1 MIKKRSYKI
10 KMKYIIAALSLV
22 TLLSACV
29 AKPVED
35 SPETRETTA
44 ETDSEPTVATD
55 GTEPAEEVMPV
66 TKTELSVPGPVDGAT
81 LYVDITR
88 GKDNQ
93 NAGSFENPFKT
104 LSYAAVMVKPGDVV
118 VVMPGVYEEGG
129 AGGSKSVNLTIDGT
143 SDNRITFKAHPDR
156 MAKDLIELTGDFD
169 KAAELGVVVKG
180 RWEGG
185 AINVRASYQQIEGF
199 FVTAYEDI
207 NYATGINIRDV
218 PENAG
223 KSLDNGEFISPGHH
237 HIRIINNVAYNCPQ
251 AGISSGNNEY
261 LEIIGNI
268 VYQNSSTGNWEGSG
282 ISVGFI
288 GMPYD
293 GPDAHPDDFR
303 IIIDGNICYNN
314 TGFDIGRR
322 KMLGHITPWQNGH
335 AGDGSTDGNGIIVDW
350 SQQTRVLVRNNILYN
365 NGARGICLTTAD
377 NVVVVNNTSYDN
389 GWDSY
394 QQYHLDEFS
403 DWYGSKGGGGD
414 NNIYAN
420 NIFYIGLSNRD
431 SKKGYQPKFGIPS
444 KSSRAYQGYNLY
456 AGASVSSGSIHDGDI
471 NNQDPLFVNAPPLIG
486 ANGRNIPEM
495 TGNESE
501 EPDFSNAYPLDSY
514 HYWAVDFSL
523 QPGSPAIGN
532 GYKTGS
538 NLTKPNDKMPD
549 EKLEELKKFLE
560 LGLPEYDI
568 FGNRR
573 DPDNMDMGAVAYNV
587 ILK

>member
-1 MIKKRSYKI
+1 MIKKRSYEI
-10 KMKYIIAALSLV
+10 KCIIAVLMLV
-22 TLLSACV
+22 TLLGACV
-29 AKPVED
+29 ANPVED
-35 SPETRETTA
+35 SDSPETPAEANSEPVATTA
-44 ETDSEPTVATD
+44 AVTTAI
-55 GTEPAEEVMPV
+55 TEPAETLPV
-66 TKTELSVPGPVDGAT
+66 TKVELSAPGPVDDAT

-88 GKDNQ
+88 GKDDP
-93 NAGSFENPFKT
+93 NAGSLETPFKT
-104 LSYAAVMVKPGDVV
+104 LSYAAGKVSPGDVV

-129 AGGSKSVNLTIDGT
+129 AGGSKVVNLTVDGT
-143 SDNRITFKAHPDR
+143 ADKRITFKAHPDR
-156 MAKDLIELTGDFD
+156 MAKDLLELTGDFD
-169 KAAELGVVVKG
+169 AATKLGVVVKG

-185 AINVRASYQQIEGF
+185 AINVRASYQQVEGF

-218 PENAG
+218 PENSG
-223 KSLDNGEFISPGHH
+223 KSLDNGSFTSPGHH

-288 GMPYD
+288 GKSYD
-293 GPDAHPDDFR
+293 GPDANPDDFR

-314 TGFDIGRR
+314 SGFDIGRR

-350 SQQTRVLVRNNILYN
+350 SQQSRVLVRNNILYN

-377 NVVVVNNTSYDN
+377 NAVVVNNTSYDN

-403 DWYGSKGGGGD
+403 DWYGSKNGAGD
-414 NNIYAN
+414 NNIYVN

-431 SKKGYQPKFGIPS
+431 NHKKFQPKFGIPS
-444 KSSRAYQGYNLY
+444 KSGRTYQGYNLY
-456 AGASVSSGSIHDGDI
+456 AGASVNSNAIHEGDI

-486 ANGRNIPEM
+486 ANDRAVPKM
-495 TGNESE
+495 TDNKSE
-501 EPDFSNAYPLDSY
+501 EPDFLNAYPLDSY
-514 HYWAVDFSL
+514 HYWTVDFSL
-523 QPGSPAIGN
+523 QDGSPAIGN
-532 GYKTGS
+532 GYKAGS
-538 NLTKPNDKMPD
+538 DFTKPNNKMSD
-549 EKLEELKKFLE
+549 EKLVELRKFLE

-568 FGNRR
+568 FGNKR
-573 DPDNMDMGAVAYNV
+573 DPDNMDMGAVAYHV
-587 ILK
+587 IP